1 MKKIKLSFKLFTGK
15 KKSKLKV
22 KKTKKP
28 INKLKKNNDKR
39 LFEIM
44 NRRYIIITVLLCF
57 FFTIILGKIFYLQI
71 IKRDIYT
78 EKLSF
83 STEKKIESTSAPRG
97 RIYDRNYNLLVDNE
111 AVKTIYYKKRKSKYI
126 IYFFLFYFQ

>member
-71 IKRDIYT
+71 I
-78 EKLSF
+78 
-83 STEKKIESTSAPRG
+83 
-97 RIYDRNYNLLVDNE
+97 NY
-111 AVKTIYYKKRKSKYI
+111 
-126 IYFFLFYFQ
+126 